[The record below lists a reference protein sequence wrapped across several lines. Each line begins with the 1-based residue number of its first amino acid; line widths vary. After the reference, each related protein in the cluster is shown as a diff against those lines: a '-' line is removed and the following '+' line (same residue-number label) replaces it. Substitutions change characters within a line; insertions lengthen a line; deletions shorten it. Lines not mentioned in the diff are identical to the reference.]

1 MKVLQTLFVAALAL
15 TACTGTGTQK
25 AADENPVL
33 SIEGG
38 KVQGVFCDSTDV
50 IAYKGVPFAA
60 APVGELR
67 WKKPQPV
74 TPWDTVMIA
83 DHFRN
88 AAWQAAH
95 DPNDGAYGTEFFAT
109 DAPFDEDCLH
119 ANIWTPKSAAGHPEA
134 KLPVAMWIHGG
145 AYTGGWSFEP
155 EMDGEAWAERGVIL
169 VTVNYRL
176 GVFGFL
182 NHPLLTEEG
191 EGHSGNYGTW
201 DQACALTWI
210 KNNIAQFGG
219 DPDNITVF
227 GQSAGAASVKNMVTS
242 PLTKGMVKKAIIQSI
257 GGIGMSLSA
266 PATQEE
272 LDAKAKAKLDAA
284 GFTDLEKLRA
294 ASYEELTKACAGE
307 GFRDPNAVSFRPHT
321 DGVLLTEEFNDAAFN
336 NTLSDVPYMIG
347 SCANDMPGLA
357 NGIQRFA
364 EVRDSLSQ
372 HPTYVYYF
380 DRPLPTDGRK
390 ALEGSFH
397 SSELWYTFGTLDRCW
412 RPFTEADHELSNRM
426 VDYWTNFCKY
436 GNPNGQADGE
446 WAKSTKN
453 APFTMNLRIKE

>member
-1 MKVLQTLFVAALAL
+1 MKVLQTLAIAALAL
-15 TACTGTGTQK
+15 TACTGAQK
-25 AADENPVL
+25 PAADENPVL

-38 KVQGVFCDSTDV
+38 KVQGVICDSTDV
-50 IAYKGVPFAA
+50 IVYKGVPFAA

-74 TPWDTVMIA
+74 EAWDTIMIA

-88 AAWQAAH
+88 AAWQASH
-95 DPNDGAYGTEFFAT
+95 DPNDGAYGTEFFET

-119 ANIWTPKSAAGHPEA
+119 ANIWTPKSAAGNTNA

-201 DQACALTWI
+201 DQACALNWI

-227 GQSAGAASVKNMVTS
+227 GQSAGAASVKNMITS

-284 GFTDLEKLRA
+284 GFTDLEKMRA

-372 HPTYVYYF
+372 HPTYIYYF

-397 SSELWYTFGTLDRCW
+397 SSELWYMFGTLDRCW
-412 RPFTEADHELSNRM
+412 RPFTAADHELSNRM
-426 VDYWTNFCKY
+426 LDYWTNFCKY
-436 GNPNGQADGE
+436 GNPNGQTDGE
-446 WAKSTKN
+446 WAKSTKD